1 MNLPIEIF
9 ANIINYLDY
18 IDIVNLNMVCKDF
31 DFYYLVHNLTI
42 HSNNYNKNDDLPK
55 SIDYLN
61 QCIHFCNSISK
72 CNNVRNL
79 VIGNLPF
86 IKNELAMYNLF
97 TVISNYENL
106 HELTVLLDGNVK
118 QAFFYNLLNFNSL
131 HKLTKIKIPYLSI
144 DNFPCS
150 HFECGNILANKV
162 FINLSNINYLNIY
175 VKNNIHQYYL
185 DKINYK
191 TIETLYITS
200 KNTNIFNEYYTQYD
214 DEQQTYV
221 IKRTLLYPNLKKV
234 SLKLDVSDIKTFIYI
249 LDPITKNSIEELVL
263 DFKIFG
269 KNRKNLFMGSLFNKI
284 NSLPNLKILKIKNLT
299 PFHEIER
306 DDCDVKL
313 TNNLEYISIH
323 FTKKTGR
330 AYLKSSH
337 IQDRIELLNIFTF
350 LKNLK
355 TLEINLYRNKCNSHL
370 IIDKELMNNILPQSL
385 ENLIISD
392 INIFEYLALFIEM
405 SCNNCNI
412 KNIKLDNI
420 SSFGRKHEKLLDHN
434 YDEFISLC
442 KHLINQNKKLL
453 INKLCINNLISKNEN
468 YNEKINYLITN
479 QLISIYD

>member
-31 DFYYLVHNLTI
+31 DFYHLVHNLTI

-175 VKNNIHQYYL
+175 VKHNIHQYYL

-269 KNRKNLFMGSLFNKI
+269 KNRKNL
-284 NSLPNLKILKIKNLT
+284 
-299 PFHEIER
+299 
-306 DDCDVKL
+306 
-313 TNNLEYISIH
+313 EYISIH

-337 IQDRIELLNIFTF
+337 IQDRIELLNIFTS

>member
-9 ANIINYLDY
+9 ANIINYIDY
-18 IDIVNLNMVCKDF
+18 VDIVNLNMVCKDF
-31 DFYYLVHNLTI
+31 DFYHLVHNITI
-42 HSNNYNKNDDLPK
+42 HSDNYSKNDDLIT

-61 QCIHFCNSISK
+61 KCIKFCNSISK
-72 CNNVRNL
+72 CHNVRRL
-79 VIGNLPF
+79 FIGNLPF
-86 IKNELAMYNLF
+86 IKNELSMYNLF
-97 TVISNYENL
+97 TVISNYKNL
-106 HELTVLLDGNVK
+106 HELIVLLDGTVK
-118 QAFFYNLLNFNSL
+118 QAMFYNLLNFKSL
-131 HKLTKIKIPYLSI
+131 NKLTKIKIPYLSI

-150 HFECGNILANKV
+150 HFECGNILANNV
-162 FINLSNINYLNIY
+162 FINLLNVKYLNIY

-200 KNTNIFNEYYTQYD
+200 KNTNIFNEHYTQYD
-214 DEQQTYV
+214 EKLQTYV

-234 SLKLDVSDIKTFIYI
+234 SLKLDISDIKTFIYI
-249 LDPITKNSIEELVL
+249 LDPITKNSIEKLVL

-306 DDCDVKL
+306 DNCDVKL

-337 IQDRIELLNIFTF
+337 VQDRIELLNIFSS
-350 LKNLK
+350 LKKLK

-370 IIDKELMNNILPQSL
+370 IIDKDFMNNILPQSL

-392 INIFEYLALFIEM
+392 VNIFDYLALFVEI
-405 SCNNCNI
+405 SYDV
-412 KNIKLDNI
+412 KNIILDNI
-420 SSFGRKHEKLLDHN
+420 SSFGRKHEKLLDNH

-442 KHLINQNKKLL
+442 KHRKLL
-453 INKLCINNLISKNEN
+453 INQSCIHNLISKNEN